1 MTSPHESPQAPRR
14 TLIKIC
20 GLTRMEDVEA
30 VNAAR
35 PDLAG
40 FILSAGYRRSVG
52 LRHAVALAN
61 ALDPSIA
68 VVGVFVNEP
77 PDTVASFT
85 HAFDYDGGDVN
96 RQVLVQLHGDEGND
110 YIAELPHAMAYPGWS
125 GIPII
130 KAFTVRTHHDV
141 ELAQK
146 SVADYVLLDNGRGT
160 GKTFDWSLLQNVGR
174 SYFLA
179 GGLGPHNVA
188 SAIERAHPLAV
199 DMSSG
204 VETNG
209 IKDPN
214 KIAAA
219 VAAVRS
225 AP

>member
-1 MTSPHESPQAPRR
+1 MTSPQAPSR

-30 VNAAR
+30 VNAAH

-40 FILSAGYRRSVG
+40 FVLSAGFRRSVG
-52 LRHAVALAN
+52 LRHAVSLAN

-85 HAFDYDGGDVN
+85 HAFDYDGGDVV
-96 RQVLVQLHGDEGND
+96 RQILVQLHGDESND

-130 KAFTVRTHHDV
+130 KAFTVRTKRDV
-141 ELAQK
+141 EQARK
-146 SVADYVLLDNGRGT
+146 SVADYVLLDNGKGT
-160 GKTFDWSLLQNVGR
+160 GETFDWSLLKDVGR

-188 SAIERAHPLAV
+188 SAIERAHPFAV

-209 IKDPN
+209 IKDPT

-225 AP
+225 TP

>member
-1 MTSPHESPQAPRR
+1 MINQHENPQAPRR
-14 TLIKIC
+14 VLIKIC

-30 VNAAR
+30 INAAR

-40 FILSAGYRRSVG
+40 FILSAGYRRSVS
-52 LRHAVALAN
+52 LRHAVSLAN
-61 ALDPSIA
+61 ALEPSIA
-68 VVGVFVNEP
+68 IVGVFVNEP
-77 PDTVASFT
+77 PEAVARFT
-85 HAFDYDGGDVN
+85 HAFDYDGGDVA
-96 RQVLVQLHGDEGND
+96 RQIFVQLHGNEDND
-110 YIAELPHAMAYPGWS
+110 YIAELPHVMAYPGWS

-130 KAFTVRTHHDV
+130 KAFTVRTHHDI
-141 ELAQK
+141 EQARK
-146 SVADYVLLDNGRGT
+146 STADYVLLDNGKGT

-179 GGLGPHNVA
+179 GGLGPSNVA
-188 SAIERAHPLAV
+188 SAIERAHPFAV

-209 IKDPN
+209 IKDPS

-225 AP
+225 TP